1 MPKGKRGK
9 TKKLT
14 KGGYYSFNGALA
26 TGAADWA
33 QKSEY
38 GPFVAGRG
46 GNDSAGTSKP
56 VTYGRGR
63 HRKTGSRKKKHHRR
77 RRTMRGGNKY
87 GAVAASYTGTGE
99 RGMANYVQT
108 NTKYPPFGGA
118 QGGAFNNAGAQPGS
132 GYSSFNILPKTS
144 L

>member
-1 MPKGKRGK
+1 MPRVKGGK
-9 TKKLT
+9 TKKVK

-38 GPFVAGRG
+38 GPFMAGRG
-46 GNDSAGTSKP
+46 GNDST
-56 VTYGRGR
+56 TQYGRGR
-63 HRKTGSRKKKHHRR
+63 RRKTGSRKKKQHRR
-77 RRTMRGGNKY
+77 RRTMRGGSKY

-108 NTKYPPFGGA
+108 STKYPPFGGP

-132 GYSSFNILPKTS
+132 GYSSFDILSKGT

>member
-1 MPKGKRGK
+1 MPRVKGGK
-9 TKKLT
+9 TKKVR

-46 GNDSAGTSKP
+46 ANDSSGTSKP

-63 HRKTGSRKKKHHRR
+63 RRKTGSRKKHHRR

-108 NTKYPPFGGA
+108 STKYPPFGGP

-132 GYSSFNILPKTS
+132 GYRSFDILSKGT

>member
-1 MPKGKRGK
+1 MPRAKGGK
-9 TKKLT
+9 TKKVT

-38 GPFVAGRG
+38 GPFVSGRG
-46 GNDSAGTSKP
+46 MNDSSGTSKP
-56 VTYGRGR
+56 VLYGRGR
-63 HRKTGSRKKKHHRR
+63 RRKSGSRKKNHRR
-77 RRTMRGGNKY
+77 RRTMRGGSKY

-99 RGMANYVQT
+99 RGMANYAQT
-108 NTKYPPFGGA
+108 STKYPPFGGA
-118 QGGAFNNAGAQPGS
+118 AHGAFNNAGAQS
-132 GYSSFNILPKTS
+132 LSNNQSFNILPKTS